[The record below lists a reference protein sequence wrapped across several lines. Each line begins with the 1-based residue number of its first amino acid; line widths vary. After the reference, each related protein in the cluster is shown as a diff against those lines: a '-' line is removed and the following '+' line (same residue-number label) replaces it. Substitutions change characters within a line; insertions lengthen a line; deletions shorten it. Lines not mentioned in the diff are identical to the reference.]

1 MSYVVTAKSMVQISQ
16 NFVAFSEY
24 MNFIRMK
31 ILGSCK
37 KLLTT
42 NTQGEIINLLF
53 LSMSQMLIRTNGVKD
68 GFTIKE
74 MNRTATLLLLSSFSI
89 KDNRV
94 TNHKHF
100 LLCLPN
106 LFQQKAQLCG
116 ILRQGWLKKW
126 TEHFTQL
133 HFMNLQLAGRV
144 PQMHLFGGFFGPRPY
159 YNLKTFIKKGV
170 KVILSPLEVGHWVA

>member
-1 MSYVVTAKSMVQISQ
+1 MVLILQ

-24 MNFIRMK
+24 MNFIRMEAD
-31 ILGSCK
+31 K

-42 NTQGEIINLLF
+42 KTKGEIINLLF

-74 MNRTATLLLLSSFSI
+74 MNRTATLLLLSSLSI

-116 ILRQGWLKKW
+116 ILRQGPLKNW
-126 TEHFTQL
+126 TEHFIKS
-133 HFMNLQLAGRV
+133 HFMKLNR
-144 PQMHLFGGFFGPRPY
+144 
-159 YNLKTFIKKGV
+159 NI
-170 KVILSPLEVGHWVA
+170 

>member
-1 MSYVVTAKSMVQISQ
+1 MLH
-16 NFVAFSEY
+16 
-24 MNFIRMK
+24 
-31 ILGSCK
+31 ILSGLEADK
-37 KLLTT
+37 KTT
-42 NTQGEIINLLF
+42 NNYYTGGDNQSSF

-74 MNRTATLLLLSSFSI
+74 MNRTATLLLLSSLSI

-116 ILRQGWLKKW
+116 ILRQGPLKKW
-126 TEHFTQL
+126 TEHFTQS
-133 HFMNLQLAGRV
+133 HFYECTTWKESTSDA
-144 PQMHLFGGFFGPRPY
+144 PFWWIF
-159 YNLKTFIKKGV
+159 
-170 KVILSPLEVGHWVA
+170 

>member
-1 MSYVVTAKSMVQISQ
+1 MLH
-16 NFVAFSEY
+16 
-24 MNFIRMK
+24 
-31 ILGSCK
+31 ILSGLEADK
-37 KLLTT
+37 KTT
-42 NTQGEIINLLF
+42 NYHTGGDNQSSF

-74 MNRTATLLLLSSFSI
+74 MNRTATLLLLSSLSI

-116 ILRQGWLKKW
+116 ILRQGPLKKW
-126 TEHFTQL
+126 TEHFTQS
-133 HFMNLQLAGRV
+133 HFYEFTTWRESTSDA
-144 PQMHLFGGFFGPRPY
+144 HFGKFFGSRP
-159 YNLKTFIKKGV
+159 TFI
-170 KVILSPLEVGHWVA
+170 